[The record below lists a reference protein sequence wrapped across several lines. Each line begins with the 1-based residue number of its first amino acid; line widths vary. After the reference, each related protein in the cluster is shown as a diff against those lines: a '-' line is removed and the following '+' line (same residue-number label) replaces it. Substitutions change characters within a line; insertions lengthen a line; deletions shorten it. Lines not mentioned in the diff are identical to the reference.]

1 MENNNGALAFDVLIR
16 DSNINEMLARDEQ
29 RIMQF
34 KETVEESSSDI
45 VQSFGNIG
53 KAVAGLAV
61 TAMLKSW
68 VTDLI
73 TVRGEFQQLE
83 IAFSTMLGSGEKA
96 RDLMGQLVNTAATT
110 PFDLQGVANSAK
122 QLLAYGESADTVN
135 DTLVR
140 LGNIASG
147 LSIPLN
153 DLTMLYGTTM
163 VQGRLFTQDV
173 RQFMGRGI
181 PLVQELAK
189 ELGKTETE
197 INNMVTAGQIGFP
210 EVQKVIENLTNEGGM
225 FFGLMEEQSKS
236 LTGQI
241 SNLEDA

>member
-1 MENNNGALAFDVLIR
+1 
-16 DSNINEMLARDEQ
+16 
-29 RIMQF
+29 
-34 KETVEESSSDI
+34 
-45 VQSFGNIG
+45 
-53 KAVAGLAV
+53 
-61 TAMLKSW
+61 
-68 VTDLI
+68 
-73 TVRGEFQQLE
+73 
-83 IAFSTMLGSGEKA
+83 
-96 RDLMGQLVNTAATT
+96 MGQFVKTASSILYV
-110 PFDLQGVANSAK
+110 LQCIYYFSL
-122 QLLAYGESADTVN
+122 QLLSYGESADTVN

-197 INNMVTAGQIGFP
+197 ISNMVTAGQIGFP

-225 FFGLMEEQSKS
+225 FYGLMEEQSKS
-236 LTGQI
+236 LTGQL
-241 SNLEDA
+241 SNLGDAWDMMLNEMGTNMEGILSGGISAVATLVENYETCLKVTGALIAIYGSYRVAAAAVAIAHGKSTRIATLDNVVLKARTHLKGGQTDKGEA